1 MHNLPNATPNYAF
14 DAYLGYGERTESG
27 DIDDWATA
35 ALPEFA
41 DLIERSFRNKFPHIV
56 THAKFGRA
64 ALIAHLCDA
73 LTDAVRD
80 IQKDLENE

>member
-1 MHNLPNATPNYAF
+1 MHNLPDTAPSYVF
-14 DAYLGYGERTESG
+14 DAYLGYGERTQSE
-27 DIDDWATA
+27 DIDNWATA

-73 LTDAVRD
+73 LTDAVYD